1 MRAFCVVFLV
11 SLFCYFYHKDENLMR
26 KTFAKIEFRMCYV
39 FLVQSTI
46 HNLIQ
51 RIQVKVKCY
60 CLIYIAQLLESIIQ
74 YGRNIKCRHKSCLTK
89 LTRLGHLYQIKS
101 PIWPELLII
110 STILH
115 VLIVIQI
122 TRKLIYCKNCTLTNS
137 IFRIDSC
144 STNLIYVPPY
154 IRGCV
159 YNFLRLRNYSYCI
172 FSRIHEF

>member
-26 KTFAKIEFRMCYV
+26 QTFAKIEFRMCYV

-60 CLIYIAQLLESIIQ
+60 YLIYIAQLLESIIQ
-74 YGRNIKCRHKSCLTK
+74 SGRNVKCRHKSCLTK

-101 PIWPELLII
+101 PIQPELLII
-110 STILH
+110 YTILH
-115 VLIVIQI
+115 VLIVFQI
-122 TRKLIYCKNCTLTNS
+122 TRKLIHCKN
-137 IFRIDSC
+137 
-144 STNLIYVPPY
+144 STYDK
-154 IRGCV
+154 GCV
-159 YNFLRLRNYSYCI
+159 YNVFTFTKLYMLYI
-172 FSRIHEF
+172 FTNSRILTLCP

>member
-26 KTFAKIEFRMCYV
+26 QTFAKIEFRMCYV

-74 YGRNIKCRHKSCLTK
+74 SGRNIKCRHKSCLTK

-101 PIWPELLII
+101 PIQPDLLII
-110 STILH
+110 YIILH
-115 VLIVIQI
+115 VLIVFQI
-122 TRKLIYCKNCTLTNS
+122 TRKLIHCTT
-137 IFRIDSC
+137 
-144 STNLIYVPPY
+144 YVK
-154 IRGCV
+154 GCV
-159 YNFLRLRNYSYCI
+159 YNVFTFTKLYMLYI
-172 FSRIHEF
+172 FTNSRILTLCP

>member
-26 KTFAKIEFRMCYV
+26 QTFAKIEFRMCYV

-74 YGRNIKCRHKSCLTK
+74 SGRNIKCRHKSCLTK

-101 PIWPELLII
+101 PIQPELLII
-110 STILH
+110 CTILH
-115 VLIVIQI
+115 VLIVCQI
-122 TRKLIYCKNCTLTNS
+122 SRNLYTVEIL
-137 IFRIDSC
+137 RI
-144 STNLIYVPPY
+144 LKVVFIM
-154 IRGCV
+154 
-159 YNFLRLRNYSYCI
+159 FLRLQNYTCCI
-172 FSRIHEF
+172 FLRIHEF